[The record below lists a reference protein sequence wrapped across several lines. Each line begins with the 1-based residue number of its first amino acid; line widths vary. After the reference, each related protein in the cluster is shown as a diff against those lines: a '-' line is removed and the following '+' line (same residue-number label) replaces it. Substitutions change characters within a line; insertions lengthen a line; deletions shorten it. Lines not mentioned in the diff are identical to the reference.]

1 MGNGCYSYG
10 IVIHDRYMGYDI
22 CRFICVID
30 IYGKTQ
36 MMLHHAMIWFNML
49 YTWYNHYSL

>member
-22 CRFICVID
+22 CRFVCVIYIWKKNTND
-30 IYGKTQ
+30 VTSCYDMVKYAIY
-36 MMLHHAMIWFNML
+36 MV
-49 YTWYNHYSL
+49 